1 VGKRKTGTFDRMC
14 IVNAVHSMASLFMSV
29 TSEAPLVPG
38 MLAFLG
44 TNAVKALPE
53 TDDHIVSIALR
64 RMTVVV
70 RVSHPTDR
78 DDRIIFGVSQPNA
91 VALSP
96 ADNVPH
102 ETIHLHV
109 QDRLLAQCFDELRK
123 QSYPMERGPGSAS
136 PASPASDPA
145 IEKLGRAL
153 RAEDDGDALQGPSAG
168 ATCLA
173 IVLRLLTLRSNGLE
187 PQARP
192 HRTALPKWRLKRA
205 FDYIEEHL
213 AEPVTLADVA
223 AFAGLSRMYF
233 AAQFRAATGLRPH
246 EYLLR
251 RRIERAQD
259 LLSTS
264 CLTLVE
270 VALSVGFQTQAHFTT
285 VFKRF
290 VGETPHQWRRQNRL
304 AVGLSP

>member
-1 VGKRKTGTFDRMC
+1 
-14 IVNAVHSMASLFMSV
+14 MSV
-29 TSEAPLVPG
+29 TSEAPLAPG

-44 TNAVKALPE
+44 TNVSNSISEADE
-53 TDDHIVSIALR
+53 HIVSIALK

-70 RVSHPTDR
+70 RVSHPTDQ
-78 DDRIIFGVSQPNA
+78 DGRIIFGVSQPNA
-91 VALSP
+91 VALSS
-96 ADNVPH
+96 ADKHHMPH
-102 ETIHLHV
+102 ETVHLHV
-109 QDRLLAQCFDELRK
+109 QDRLLAVCFDELRK
-123 QSYPMERGPGSAS
+123 HSLPMDRGLVSAS
-136 PASPASDPA
+136 LTGPESDPV
-145 IEKLGRAL
+145 IERVGRAL

-192 HRTALPKWRLKRA
+192 NRTALPKWRLKRA
-205 FDYIEEHL
+205 FDFIEEHL
-213 AEPVTLADVA
+213 AEPVTLAEVA

-251 RRIERAQD
+251 RRIERSQE

-290 VGETPHQWRRQNRL
+290 VGETPHQWRRQHRQ
-304 AVGLSP
+304 AA

>member
-1 VGKRKTGTFDRMC
+1 
-14 IVNAVHSMASLFMSV
+14 MSV
-29 TSEAPLVPG
+29 TSEAPLAPG

-44 TNAVKALPE
+44 ASNSISEA
-53 TDDHIVSIALR
+53 DDHIVSIALK

-70 RVSHPTDR
+70 RVSHPTDQ
-78 DDRIIFGVSQPNA
+78 DGRIIFGVSEPNA
-91 VALSP
+91 VAS
-96 ADNVPH
+96 ADTHRMPH

-123 QSYPMERGPGSAS
+123 QSLSIDDGLVSAS
-136 PASPASDPA
+136 PTGPESDPVVER
-145 IEKLGRAL
+145 IGRAL
-153 RAEDDGDALQGPSAG
+153 RAEDEGDALQGPSAG

-173 IVLRLLTLRSNGLE
+173 IVLRLLTLRSNGLA

-192 HRTALPKWRLKRA
+192 NRTALPKWRLKRA
-205 FDYIEEHL
+205 FDFIEEHL
-213 AEPVTLADVA
+213 AEPVTLAEIA
-223 AFAGLSRMYF
+223 TFAGLSRMYF

-259 LLSTS
+259 LLSSS

-290 VGETPHQWRRQNRL
+290 VGETPHQWRRQNRQ
-304 AVGLSP
+304 AV

>member
-1 VGKRKTGTFDRMC
+1 
-14 IVNAVHSMASLFMSV
+14 
-29 TSEAPLVPG
+29 
-38 MLAFLG
+38 
-44 TNAVKALPE
+44 
-53 TDDHIVSIALR
+53 
-64 RMTVVV
+64 MTVVV
-70 RVSHPTDR
+70 RVSHPTDQ
-78 DDRIIFGVSQPNA
+78 DGRIIFGVSQPNA
-91 VALSP
+91 VAS
-96 ADNVPH
+96 ANTHHMPH

-123 QSYPMERGPGSAS
+123 QSLPIKDGFVPAN
-136 PASPASDPA
+136 PASPASNA
-145 IEKLGRAL
+145 VVEQVGLAL
-153 RAEDDGDALQGPSAG
+153 RAEDEGDALQGPSAG

-173 IVLRLLTLRSNGLE
+173 IVLRLLTLRSNGLA

-192 HRTALPKWRLKRA
+192 NRTALPKWRLKRA
-205 FDYIEEHL
+205 FDFIEEHL
-213 AEPVTLADVA
+213 SEPVTLAEIA

-251 RRIERAQD
+251 RRIERAQE
-259 LLSTS
+259 LLSSS

-290 VGETPHQWRRQNRL
+290 VGETPHQWRRQYRQ
-304 AVGLSP
+304 AV

>member
-1 VGKRKTGTFDRMC
+1 
-14 IVNAVHSMASLFMSV
+14 
-29 TSEAPLVPG
+29 

-44 TNAVKALPE
+44 TNSDNPIAE
-53 TDDHIVSIALR
+53 GSDHVVSIALK

-70 RVSHPTDR
+70 RVSYPNDQ
-78 DDRIIFGVSQPNA
+78 DGRIIFGVSQPDA
-91 VALSP
+91 SP
-96 ADNVPH
+96 SSDRHHTQH

-109 QDRLLAQCFDELRK
+109 QDRLLAECFDQLRK
-123 QSYPMERGPGSAS
+123 QSLPSLDEDGPANDRGRTR
-136 PASPASDPA
+136 DPVVDRV
-145 IEKLGRAL
+145 GRAL
-153 RAEDDGDALQGPSAG
+153 RAEDEGDALQGPSAG

-173 IVLRLLTLRSNGLE
+173 IVLRLLTLRSNTL
-187 PQARP
+187 PAQARP
-192 HRTALPKWRLKRA
+192 SRTALPKWRLKRA
-205 FDYIEEHL
+205 FDFIEEHL
-213 AEPVTLADVA
+213 AEPITLAEIA
-223 AFAGLSRMYF
+223 AYAGLSRMYF

-259 LLSTS
+259 LLSLS

-290 VGETPHQWRRQNRL
+290 AGETPHQWRRQHRQTL
-304 AVGLSP
+304 

>member
-1 VGKRKTGTFDRMC
+1 
-14 IVNAVHSMASLFMSV
+14 
-29 TSEAPLVPG
+29 

-44 TNAVKALPE
+44 TNSSDSIAE
-53 TDDHIVSIALR
+53 GDDHIVSIALK

-70 RVSHPTDR
+70 RVSHPTDQ
-78 DDRIIFGVSQPNA
+78 DDRIIFGMAQPNA
-91 VALSP
+91 VALPS
-96 ADNVPH
+96 ADKHHTQH

-109 QDRLLAQCFDELRK
+109 QDRLLAECFDELRK
-123 QSYPMERGPGSAS
+123 QSLPSLDADGAADDGAAQTR
-136 PASPASDPA
+136 DPV
-145 IEKLGRAL
+145 IDRVGRAL
-153 RAEDDGDALQGPSAG
+153 RAEDEGDALQGPSAG

-173 IVLRLLTLRSNGLE
+173 IVLRLLTLRSNTV
-187 PQARP
+187 PAQARP
-192 HRTALPKWRLKRA
+192 PRTALPKWRLKRA

-223 AFAGLSRMYF
+223 AYAGLSRMYF

-290 VGETPHQWRRQNRL
+290 AGDTPHQWRRQNRQVL
-304 AVGLSP
+304 

>member
-1 VGKRKTGTFDRMC
+1 M
-14 IVNAVHSMASLFMSV
+14 SL
-29 TSEAPLVPG
+29 TSEAPLAPG

-44 TNAVKALPE
+44 TNASNSISE
-53 TDDHIVSIALR
+53 CDGHIVSIALK

-70 RVSHPTDR
+70 RVSHPTDQ
-78 DDRIIFGVSQPNA
+78 DGRIIFGVSQPNA
-91 VALSP
+91 VALASG
-96 ADNVPH
+96 DKHQMPH

-123 QSYPMERGPGSAS
+123 QSLPMDHGLASAS
-136 PASPASDPA
+136 SAAMASDPV
-145 IEKLGRAL
+145 IERVGRAL
-153 RAEDDGDALQGPSAG
+153 RADDEGDALQGPSAG

-192 HRTALPKWRLKRA
+192 NRTALPKWRLKRA
-205 FDYIEEHL
+205 FDFIEEHL
-213 AEPVTLADVA
+213 AEPVTLAEVA

-251 RRIERAQD
+251 RRIERSQE
-259 LLSTS
+259 LLATS

-290 VGETPHQWRRQNRL
+290 VGETPHQWRRQHRQ
-304 AVGLSP
+304 AA

>member
-1 VGKRKTGTFDRMC
+1 
-14 IVNAVHSMASLFMSV
+14 MSV
-29 TSEAPLVPG
+29 TSEAPLAPG

-44 TNAVKALPE
+44 TNASNSISEA
-53 TDDHIVSIALR
+53 DDHVVSIALK

-70 RVSHPTDR
+70 RVSHPIDQ
-78 DDRIIFGVSQPNA
+78 DGRIIFGVSQPNA
-91 VALSP
+91 VAS
-96 ADNVPH
+96 ANTHHMPH

-123 QSYPMERGPGSAS
+123 QSLPIKDGFVPAN
-136 PASPASDPA
+136 PASPASNA
-145 IEKLGRAL
+145 VVEQVGLAL
-153 RAEDDGDALQGPSAG
+153 RAEDEGDALQGPSAG

-173 IVLRLLTLRSNGLE
+173 IVLRLLTLRSNGLA

-192 HRTALPKWRLKRA
+192 NRTALPKWRLKRA
-205 FDYIEEHL
+205 FDFIEEHL
-213 AEPVTLADVA
+213 SEPVTLAEIA

-251 RRIERAQD
+251 RRIERAQE
-259 LLSTS
+259 LLSSS

-290 VGETPHQWRRQNRL
+290 VGETPHQWRRQYRQ
-304 AVGLSP
+304 AV